1 MRKTTKLFL
10 GFTAGLLLLCDCS
23 AAEEKLGY
31 ENADVA
37 KEALASASSVRM
49 RCDLDNVDA
58 SGNIYADEKAAAYMK
73 NSGLFDQTWTIS
85 ISGEEWF
92 HMKIVTIYTEGGT
105 VIGSAKKEMDWSGSQ
120 CNLYV
125 NLEDNG
131 TQVMDFQDKYAL
143 LDMMYDEANEYYKD
157 NK

>member
-10 GFTAGLLLLCDCS
+10 GFTAGLLLLCGCS

-73 NSGLFDQTWTIS
+73 NLD
-85 ISGEEWF
+85 
-92 HMKIVTIYTEGGT
+92 
-105 VIGSAKKEMDWSGSQ
+105 D
-120 CNLYV
+120 LYFRRRMV
-125 NLEDNG
+125 PYENCDGRRN
-131 TQVMDFQDKYAL
+131 Q
-143 LDMMYDEANEYYKD
+143 
-157 NK
+157 

>member
-10 GFTAGLLLLCDCS
+10 GFTAGLLLLCGCS

-58 SGNIYADEKAAAYMK
+58 SGNIYADEKAAAYMVSLIRPGRSLFLAK
-73 NSGLFDQTWTIS
+73 NGS
-85 ISGEEWF
+85 I
-92 HMKIVTIYTEGGT
+92 
-105 VIGSAKKEMDWSGSQ
+105 
-120 CNLYV
+120 
-125 NLEDNG
+125 
-131 TQVMDFQDKYAL
+131 
-143 LDMMYDEANEYYKD
+143 
-157 NK
+157 

>member
-10 GFTAGLLLLCDCS
+10 GFTAGLLLLCGCS

-58 SGNIYADEKAAAYMK
+58 WETFMRMK
-73 NSGLFDQTWTIS
+73 RLPRI
-85 ISGEEWF
+85 
-92 HMKIVTIYTEGGT
+92 
-105 VIGSAKKEMDWSGSQ
+105 
-120 CNLYV
+120 
-125 NLEDNG
+125 
-131 TQVMDFQDKYAL
+131 
-143 LDMMYDEANEYYKD
+143 
-157 NK
+157 